1 MAVLLSWE
9 GPGDLPSC
17 RKMCLECSPM
27 YISECE
33 LEKGEL
39 LWFTSSSLT
48 TAPASWHH
56 RSQSPPVPLFLPFI
70 FSSLL
75 DLV

>member
-1 MAVLLSWE
+1 MAALLSWE

-17 RKMCLECSPM
+17 RKACLKRSPACL
-27 YISECE
+27 SKRE

-48 TAPASWHH
+48 AAPASWHH
-56 RSQSPPVPLFLPFI
+56 RS
-70 FSSLL
+70 
-75 DLV
+75 